1 MENQRDTEHRLRRKS
16 GAVLSMFFWKR
27 PRDGGNEKEGRD
39 CERDSWRNRSL
50 HYRSSRRD
58 RVPRGE
64 EARKGTQGITPR
76 NDTQCPLWPVSVPH
90 SHLFNVTC
98 NIIVTASGGRGGG
111 EAASPGST
119 TARPQKEDG
128 STVCSPS
135 AQSEQRSP
143 QVACSCCHM
152 ACREGDRRQHRLQAC
167 SCGSEVRMGESR
179 VCLAD
184 AIPVGE

>member
-27 PRDGGNEKEGRD
+27 PRDGGKEKEGRD

-76 NDTQCPLWPVSVPH
+76 NDTQCSLWPVSVPH

-98 NIIVTASGGRGGG
+98 NIMLQLPGDGVGVRQLHLVPQQRGLRKKTVPQCVPRLSNQSSTALRLPAPAAIWLVGKGIVVNIGCK
-111 EAASPGST
+111 P
-119 TARPQKEDG
+119 
-128 STVCSPS
+128 VV
-135 AQSEQRSP
+135 
-143 QVACSCCHM
+143 VAL
-152 ACREGDRRQHRLQAC
+152 D
-167 SCGSEVRMGESR
+167 
-179 VCLAD
+179 
-184 AIPVGE
+184 